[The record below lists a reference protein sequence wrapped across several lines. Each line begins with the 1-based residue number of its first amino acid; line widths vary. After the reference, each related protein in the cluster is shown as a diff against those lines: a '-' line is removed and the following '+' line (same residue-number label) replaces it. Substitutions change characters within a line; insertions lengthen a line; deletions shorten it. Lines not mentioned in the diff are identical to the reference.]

1 MTKLAENGILTET
14 WLESAVRSHLL
25 YGHQQCR
32 QTQSI
37 VYQNKVLGWYEFNG
51 KSYYF
56 YDETDF
62 DGGKHAICA
71 RQKLQ
76 FRNGDRE
83 KYMDLIRTVVLPS
96 TELSLALCIGYTA
109 VVAARLKAPADL
121 GTILVNVCGESTIG
135 KSTAE
140 MLMTS
145 PFMCPIIG
153 NSGKSLSISANN
165 TQNMLYYHMKDVYGV
180 PFVIDDITTN
190 EKIPLS
196 DVVYAI
202 TQGEDKGRM
211 NGDGESREVS
221 SWSGVVIT
229 SSEAPIMDSI
239 KGDQGLKARVLHT
252 YGIRWTASAEQST
265 LIKRV
270 VSKNYGFTGKEFA
283 EYVAT
288 IPLDDLYER
297 FMESFDVV
305 FGMMKKKDRL
315 SDRLAYKYAAVHLT
329 ALLVNEALQFDISA
343 DDISKLLI
351 SCEQNCFEERDNAL
365 KAYKA
370 VVDFIDRR
378 ESHFVFETHYSNAY
392 ANTES
397 MYKPADYYGKIIKY
411 DTYWEVHLLDN
422 LTQNVLDGCKL
433 GSEIRN
439 IRKEWIKR
447 GWAKKGDSGHNTKQ
461 YMYNGK
467 IGRYD
472 CLIIEGGIQQP
483 NAELPPQPVTP
494 LPPTPVSDYA
504 VDDAQAIKDIFG
516 GDSDENAN

>member
-1 MTKLAENGILTET
+1 
-14 WLESAVRSHLL
+14 
-25 YGHQQCR
+25 
-32 QTQSI
+32 
-37 VYQNKVLGWYEFNG
+37 
-51 KSYYF
+51 
-56 YDETDF
+56 
-62 DGGKHAICA
+62 
-71 RQKLQ
+71 
-76 FRNGDRE
+76 
-83 KYMDLIRTVVLPS
+83 
-96 TELSLALCIGYTA
+96 
-109 VVAARLKAPADL
+109 
-121 GTILVNVCGESTIG
+121 
-135 KSTAE
+135 
-140 MLMTS
+140 
-145 PFMCPIIG
+145 
-153 NSGKSLSISANN
+153 
-165 TQNMLYYHMKDVYGV
+165 MLYYHMKDIYGV

-190 EKIPLS
+190 ERMPLS
-196 DVVYAI
+196 DVIYAI

-211 NGDGESREVS
+211 NGDGEAREVS

-229 SSEAPIMDSI
+229 SSESPILDSV
-239 KGDQGLKARVLHT
+239 KGAQGLKARVLHT
-252 YGIRWTASAEQST
+252 YGIQWTESAKQAT

-270 VSKNYGFTGKEFA
+270 ASKNYGFTGKEFA
-283 EYVAT
+283 DYVAT

-297 FMESFDVV
+297 FLESFEVV
-305 FGMMKKKDRL
+305 SGMMTKKDRL
-315 SDRLAYKYAAVHLT
+315 SDRLAYKYATVHLT
-329 ALLVNEALQFDISA
+329 ALLVNEALQFGISA

-351 SCEQNCFEERDNAL
+351 SCEQNSFEERDNAL

-494 LPPTPVSDYA
+494 LPPTPVSDYT
-504 VDDAQAIKDIFG
+504 VDDAQAINAIFG

>member
-1 MTKLAENGILTET
+1 
-14 WLESAVRSHLL
+14 
-25 YGHQQCR
+25 
-32 QTQSI
+32 
-37 VYQNKVLGWYEFNG
+37 
-51 KSYYF
+51 
-56 YDETDF
+56 
-62 DGGKHAICA
+62 
-71 RQKLQ
+71 
-76 FRNGDRE
+76 
-83 KYMDLIRTVVLPS
+83 
-96 TELSLALCIGYTA
+96 
-109 VVAARLKAPADL
+109 
-121 GTILVNVCGESTIG
+121 
-135 KSTAE
+135 

-145 PFMCPIIG
+145 PFMCPIVSNG
-153 NSGKSLSISANN
+153 GKSLTISANN
-165 TQNMLYYHMKDVYGV
+165 TQNMLYYHLKDVYGV

-190 EKIPLS
+190 DNLNLS
-196 DVVYAI
+196 SIVYDI
-202 TQGEDKGRM
+202 VQGEEKGRM
-211 NGDGESREVS
+211 NGSGEAREIS

-229 SSEAPIMDSI
+229 SSESPIMDAV

-252 YGIRWTASAEQST
+252 YGIQWTMTAEQST

-270 VSKNYGFTGKEFA
+270 VSRNYGFTGKEFA
-283 EYVAT
+283 DYVAT
-288 IPLDDLYER
+288 IPLDDLYDR
-297 FMESFDVV
+297 FLDSLEVV
-305 FGMMKKKDRL
+305 KGFMVKKDRL
-315 SDRLAYKYAAVHLT
+315 TDRLAYKYATVHLT
-329 ALLVNEALQFDISA
+329 VLLVNEALQFNMPA
-343 DDISKLLI
+343 DDIVKLFI

-411 DTYWEVHLLDN
+411 DTYWEVHLLDHI
-422 LTQNVLDGCKL
+422 TQKVLDECKL

-472 CLIIEGGIQQP
+472 CLIIEGGIQEP
-483 NAELPPQPVTP
+483 TADLPPQPVTP

-504 VDDAQAIKDIFG
+504 VDDTQAIKDIFG